1 MTEIQG
7 WIVIALVVVVIF
19 SQWRIASSRRP

>member
-7 WIVIALVVVVIF
+7 WIVIALIVIVVL
-19 SQWRIASSRRP
+19 SQWLIANRPRS